1 MKKGYLLMIIV
12 VLLSL
17 SLGLTSCLTTNP
29 EETDV
34 TPEFSVVSN
43 IDNGTI
49 IVPKSLVTFQLKDE
63 DGKTVPSELKLYKDG
78 NLLKTYDAESDHII
92 TVDSEGSYSVELKP
106 TNYDV
111 VKKYNFKATNLEKEI
126 YNDGGTWYIE
136 KFPENISNQA
146 TNILIRFYKY
156 KSVPIEGTSEVVDK
170 RVRLKGVDS
179 DGNGFIDTWEEV
191 ETGDEQGWIQIPI
204 SYFDEFYA
212 TTWIGYKLIY
222 TENFIMVKL
231 LGIDGTY
238 KGYVLSY
245 TFAEKGFE
253 LNNYY
258 SRYLLTADN
267 KEYSYEQFLLRE
279 RYNSDN
285 KPEFKLEQLST
296 TATTTEDF
304 KVNIVAKNVAD
315 FAKLYDVRFMKLGL
329 NFEGLKLKDVVFS
342 DFMDGLKDVSTYTY
356 TPDSTTAILYK
367 GLVLEGDE
375 TEEATE
381 NFATLVFEVTNT
393 ESATVTLSYEGWWDS
408 YEAYPDTP
416 NPVFKDKYNANVDG
430 FVIDHTPLSVVV
442 GGEE

>member
-1 MKKGYLLMIIV
+1 MYFDG
-12 VLLSL
+12 
-17 SLGLTSCLTTNP
+17 LGRQIQEIHVAGSPT
-29 EETDV
+29 
-34 TPEFSVVSN
+34 
-43 IDNGTI
+43 
-49 IVPKSLVTFQLKDE
+49 LKDII
-63 DGKTVPSELKLYKDG
+63 KPIV
-78 NLLKTYDAESDHII
+78 YDDLGRTKQDYLPYAYDQMGLI
-92 TVDSEGSYSVELKP
+92 TPGAYR
-106 TNYDV
+106 
-111 VKKYNFKATNLEKEI
+111 I
-126 YNDGGTWYIE
+126 
-136 KFPENISNQA
+136 
-146 TNILIRFYKY
+146 
-156 KSVPIEGTSEVVDK
+156 TS
-170 RVRLKGVDS
+170 
-179 DGNGFIDTWEEV
+179 I
-191 ETGDEQGWIQIPI
+191 DEQKN
-204 SYFDEFYA
+204 FYQ
-212 TTWIGYKLIY
+212 
-222 TENFIMVKL
+222 
-231 LGIDGTY
+231 TY
-238 KGYVLSY
+238 YEEDPNY

-258 SRYLLTADN
+258 SRYLLTADD

-279 RYNSDN
+279 RYNSYN

-381 NFATLVFEVTNT
+381 NFATLVFEVTDT

-408 YEAYPDTP
+408 YEAYSDTP